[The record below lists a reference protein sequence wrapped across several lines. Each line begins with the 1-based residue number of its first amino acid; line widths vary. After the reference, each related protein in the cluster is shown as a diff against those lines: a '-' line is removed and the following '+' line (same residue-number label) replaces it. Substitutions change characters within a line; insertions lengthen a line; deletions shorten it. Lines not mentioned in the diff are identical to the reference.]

1 MNAVA
6 QQTDWGDKVGAA
18 IVAGGQMPQVEMP
31 TKHHF
36 LPGLY
41 LREIFMPAGTIVIG
55 KIHRTEHF
63 NIIQQGSVTLLGDGT
78 CQRLTAPCT
87 FVSKPGVQK
96 VLYIHEDCVWTTVHQ
111 TQETTMEALEA
122 EIIEPSADYPT
133 FNRTAEQQAIELA
146 AREAAVL
153 EHKS

>member
-1 MNAVA
+1 MNTVA
-6 QQTDWGDKVGAA
+6 TTGWGEKVSAAMRAGAD
-18 IVAGGQMPQVEMP
+18 MPQVECP
-31 TKHHF
+31 TKHYF

-41 LREIFMPAGTIVIG
+41 LREITMPAGSVIIG

-122 EIIEPSADYPT
+122 EIIEPSEDYPLLD
-133 FNRTAEQQAIELA
+133 RSAEREAIELA
-146 AREAAVL
+146 ARERAVL
-153 EHKS
+153 EHKA